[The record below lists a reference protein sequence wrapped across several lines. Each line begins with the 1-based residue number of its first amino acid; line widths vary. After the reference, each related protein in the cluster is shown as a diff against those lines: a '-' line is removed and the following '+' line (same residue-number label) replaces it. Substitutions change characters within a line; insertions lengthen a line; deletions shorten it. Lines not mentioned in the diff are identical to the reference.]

1 MTWRTVFLAAGS
13 GLLLAACAGRPVR
26 NAPAVPV
33 AAATQAQATR
43 AAVLARHPQ
52 WSLEGRVALSNG
64 RNGGSGRI
72 DWRQDGAR
80 FEVSLSA
87 PITRQSWRL
96 AGDGSLARLE
106 GLDGGVRE
114 GVDAQALLRD
124 ATGWVVPV
132 TSLADWV
139 RGAADARLPAASMQ
153 FDAQGRL
160 ARMEQ
165 GGWTID
171 YTDWQPDAGLGI
183 ELPHRLNAS
192 QGDAR
197 VRLVVDAWQGGPT
210 SP

>member
-1 MTWRTVFLAAGS
+1 MLLAAGS

-26 NAPAVPV
+26 NAPAVP
-33 AAATQAQATR
+33 AAAAAQAQVAR
-43 AAVLARHPQ
+43 AAVLARYPQ
-52 WSLEGRVALSNG
+52 WSLAGRVGLSNG

-96 AGDGSLARLE
+96 MGDGSLARLE
-106 GLDGGVRE
+106 GLEGGVRE
-114 GVDAQALLRD
+114 GTDAQALLRD

-132 TSLADWV
+132 GSLADWV
-139 RGAADARLPAASMQ
+139 RGAANARLPAASMQ
-153 FDAQGRL
+153 FDGRGRL

-171 YTDWQPDAGLGI
+171 YADWRPEPALGI

-197 VRLVVDAWQGGPT
+197 VRLVVDAWRGGPV

>member
-26 NAPAVPV
+26 NPPAVPV
-33 AAATQAQATR
+33 AAATQAQAAR
-43 AAVLARHPQ
+43 AAVLARHPR

-114 GVDAQALLRD
+114 GADAQALLRD

-132 TSLADWV
+132 ASLADWV
-139 RGAADARLPAASMQ
+139 RGAADARLPAPYLQ
-153 FDAQGRL
+153 FDGQGRL

-171 YTDWQPDAGLGI
+171 YTDWQLDPALGV

-197 VRLVVDAWQGGPT
+197 VRLLIDAWQGAAA

>member
-1 MTWRTVFLAAGS
+1 MTWRMVLLAAGS

-26 NAPAVPV
+26 NAPAVPS
-33 AAATQAQATR
+33 AAAAQAQAART
-43 AAVLARHPQ
+43 AVLARHPQ
-52 WSLEGRVALSNG
+52 WSLVGRVGLSNG

-72 DWRQDGAR
+72 DWRQDGTR
-80 FEVSLSA
+80 FEISLSA

-96 AGDGSLARLE
+96 AGDGSLARLD
-106 GLDGGVRE
+106 GLERGGRE
-114 GVDAQALLRD
+114 GADAQALLRD
-124 ATGWVVPV
+124 ATGWVIPV
-132 TSLADWV
+132 ASLADWV

-153 FDAQGRL
+153 FDGRGRL

-171 YTDWQPDAGLGI
+171 YAEWQPEPALGI